1 MEKRKFKPMI
11 DKTFWLIWV
20 PTVVLLAVG
29 TVIALSAPIALCIM
43 AATDLFTLYFLITPL
58 FGYVELRE
66 KTVYIKFGLLT
77 DKEIPYEK
85 IRDIDKERKIYADSM
100 VSLKNSLEHVNIKY
114 NRFDVVSVS
123 VVTNDELISELTKRT
138 SQISRINEHQNLH

>member
-1 MEKRKFKPMI
+1 MENRKFKPMI

-43 AATDLFTLYFLITPL
+43 VATDLFTLYFLITPL

-123 VVTNDELISELTKRT
+123 VITNNELISELEKR
-138 SQISRINEHQNLH
+138 ISVSG

>member
-1 MEKRKFKPMI
+1 MENKRFRPMI
-11 DKTFWLIWV
+11 DKSFWLIWV
-20 PTVVLLAVG
+20 PTVALLAVG

-43 AATDLFTLYFLITPL
+43 VATDLFTLYFLITPL

-66 KTVYIKFGLLT
+66 ETVYIKFGLLT

-85 IRDIDKERKIYADSM
+85 IRDVDKERKIYADSM

-123 VVTNDELISELTKRT
+123 VITNNELISELTKRT
-138 SQISRINEHQNLH
+138 SQISRINEH

>member
-1 MEKRKFKPMI
+1 MENKRFRPMI
-11 DKTFWLIWV
+11 DKSFWCVWV
-20 PTVVLLAVG
+20 PTVALLAVG

-43 AATDLFTLYFLITPL
+43 VATDLLTLYFLVSPM

-66 KTVYIKFGLLT
+66 ETVYIKFGLLT

-85 IRDIDKERKIYADSM
+85 ICDVSKARKIYADSM
-100 VSLKNSLEHVNIKY
+100 VSLKNSLEHMNIKY

-123 VVTNDELISELTKRT
+123 VITNNELISELEKR
-138 SQISRINEHQNLH
+138 ISVSG